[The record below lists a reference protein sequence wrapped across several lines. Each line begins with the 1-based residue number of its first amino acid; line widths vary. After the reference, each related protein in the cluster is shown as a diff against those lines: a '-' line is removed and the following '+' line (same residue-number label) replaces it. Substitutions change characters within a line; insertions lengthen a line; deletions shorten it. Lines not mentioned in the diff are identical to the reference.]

1 MEVANTVAYFET
13 ATIPALKS
21 IIVQEFFPSPEA
33 IFLVMCDP
41 SMNEL

>member
-21 IIVQEFFPSPEA
+21 IIVLELAFFLHQRPY
-33 IFLVMCDP
+33 F
-41 SMNEL
+41 